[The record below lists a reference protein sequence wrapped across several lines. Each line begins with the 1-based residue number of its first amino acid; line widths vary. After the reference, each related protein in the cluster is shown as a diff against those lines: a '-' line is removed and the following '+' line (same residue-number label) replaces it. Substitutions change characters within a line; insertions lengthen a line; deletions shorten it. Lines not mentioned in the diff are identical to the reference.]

1 MDACGVETK
10 VVLPDTSQISE
21 DAKTKFNLKINEF
34 MEARAPIEKKTAE
47 DKPVEKIAD
56 KPVVKPAP
64 VSPRG
69 LVGGAL
75 PSLPSR
81 MEVEQAVDEAFTHKN
96 ASPPDNA
103 TSSPLAVG
111 SPDSILLNATPLSES
126 GTKEVANTPNTADVA
141 EEKEVSNDMDDIPD
155 TVPIMISVVSE
166 TGDEMLHI
174 ESPKKSAK
182 KESAPSVEVEP
193 EPAVDSTPN

>member
-47 DKPVEKIAD
+47 D

-155 TVPIMISVVSE
+155 TVPMMISVVSE